1 MSRKTKKA
9 AELAAKTSGATAQ
22 TATQEKKRTTGAV
35 TPITPEQREAR
46 RQVYLQSDT
55 YTKVNQVNKQTKEYA
70 RTLKGARSLLLNAK
84 ADQLNSLTSNFQTIL
99 RASKK
104 SEAVY
109 KHMQENVRVY
119 QSGKVGTHVVL
130 QWCKKFEAE
139 LIELAKSGK

>member
-1 MSRKTKKA
+1 MSRRKRNAQA
-9 AELAAKTSGATAQ
+9 AAATSVTAM
-22 TATQEKKRTTGAV
+22 QEKKATTGAV
-35 TPITPEQREAR
+35 KEITPEQREAR

-55 YTKVNQVNKQTKEYA
+55 YKKVNHVNKQTKEYA

-84 ADQLNSLTSNFQTIL
+84 GDKLSDLTSNFQYIL

-104 SEAVY
+104 SDAVWE
-109 KHMQENVRVY
+109 HMQKNVRVY
-119 QSGKVGTHVVL
+119 SSGKVGTHVIL

>member
-1 MSRKTKKA
+1 MSRRKRA
-9 AELAAKTSGATAQ
+9 AQAVSNATASTQ
-22 TATQEKKRTTGAV
+22 MQEKKRTKGAV
-35 TPITPEQREAR
+35 KEITPEMREAR

-55 YTKVNQVNKQTKEYA
+55 YKKVNAVNKQTKEYA

-84 ADQLNSLTSNFQTIL
+84 SDQLSDLTTNFQYIL

-104 SEAVY
+104 SEAVW

-119 QSGKVGTHVVL
+119 QSGKVGTHVIL